1 MNAIIKIGMFGVLW
15 SHFTAH
21 QENKNET
28 EHLNYRIKLRGASF
42 YIALK
47 AY

>member
-1 MNAIIKIGMFGVLW
+1 MNAIIKIGMLGVLW

-21 QENKNET
+21 RENKNET
-28 EHLNYRIKLRGASF
+28 EHLNYRINLRGVSF